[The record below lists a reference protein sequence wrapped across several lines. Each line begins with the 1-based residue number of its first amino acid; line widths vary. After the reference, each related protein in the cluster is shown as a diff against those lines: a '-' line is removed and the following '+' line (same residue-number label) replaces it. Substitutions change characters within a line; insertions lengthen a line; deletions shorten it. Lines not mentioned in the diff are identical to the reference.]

1 VSPPRPFAVKRF
13 VLLRHLIAIVILPV
27 TVTALVPSWI
37 AQRYHVVLRAGVSAP
52 AILLQATGVA
62 AALLGIVLFVSSLSR
77 FATDGRGTLAPWDPP
92 RLLVVNGP
100 YQYVRNPMISGV
112 LFLVVG
118 EALIL
123 LSVAHA
129 VWAAFFLA
137 ANIIYI
143 RFVEEPQLARR
154 FGPGYDVY
162 RASVPR
168 FVPRLTPW
176 QPRFRAKP

>member
-1 VSPPRPFAVKRF
+1 VKRF

-37 AQRYHVVLRAGVSAP
+37 AQRHHVVLRAGTSAP
-52 AILLQATGVA
+52 ALLLQATGVA
-62 AALLGIVLFVSSLSR
+62 AALLGIVLFVSSLWR

-112 LFLVVG
+112 LFVVLG

-129 VWAAFFLA
+129 AWAAFFLA
-137 ANIIYI
+137 VNVVYI

-154 FGPGYDVY
+154 FGPGYDIY

-168 FVPRLTPW
+168 FVPRLRPW
-176 QPRFRAKP
+176 QPTFRAKP

>member
-1 VSPPRPFAVKRF
+1 MNRF
-13 VLLRHLIAIVILPV
+13 VLLRHMVAIVILPV
-27 TVTALVPSWI
+27 SVTALVPQWI
-37 AQRYHVVLRAGVSAP
+37 AERYHVVLRAG
-52 AILLQATGVA
+52 TGVPAVVLQMAGA
-62 AALLGIVLFVSSLSR
+62 ASVLLGVVLFASSLRR

-112 LFLVVG
+112 LFVVIG

-123 LSVAHA
+123 LSIAHA
-129 VWAAFFLA
+129 AWAAFFLA
-137 ANIIYI
+137 VNVVYI

-162 RASVPR
+162 RESVPR
-168 FVPRLTPW
+168 FVPRLSPW
-176 QPRFRAKP
+176 QPRFRAKR

>member
-1 VSPPRPFAVKRF
+1 MKRF

-37 AQRYHVVLRAGVSAP
+37 AQRHHVVLRAGTSAP
-52 AILLQATGVA
+52 ALLLQATGVA
-62 AALLGIVLFVSSLSR
+62 AALLGIVLFVSSLWR

-112 LFLVVG
+112 LFVVLG

-129 VWAAFFLA
+129 AWAAFFLA
-137 ANIIYI
+137 VNIVYI

-154 FGPGYDVY
+154 FGPGYDIY

-168 FVPRLTPW
+168 FVPRLRPW
-176 QPRFRAKP
+176 QPTFRAKP

>member
-1 VSPPRPFAVKRF
+1 MNRF
-13 VLLRHLIAIVILPV
+13 VLLRHLVAIVILPV
-27 TVTALVPSWI
+27 SVTVLVPQWI
-37 AQRYHVVLRAGVSAP
+37 AERYQVVLRAGTGAP
-52 AILLQATGVA
+52 AIVLQMAGA
-62 AALLGIVLFVSSLSR
+62 ASVLLGVVLFASSLWR

-112 LFLVVG
+112 LFVVIG

-123 LSVAHA
+123 LSIAHA
-129 VWAAFFLA
+129 TWAAFFLA
-137 ANIIYI
+137 VNVVYI

-162 RASVPR
+162 RESVPR
-168 FVPRLTPW
+168 FVPRLSPW
-176 QPRFRAKP
+176 QPSFRAKR

>member
-1 VSPPRPFAVKRF
+1 MNRF
-13 VLLRHLIAIVILPV
+13 LLARQLIAIVILPV

-37 AQRYHVVLRAGVSAP
+37 AQRYHVVLRAGTSTP
-52 AILLQATGVA
+52 ALLLQTAGIV
-62 AALLGIVLFVSSLSR
+62 AALLGVVLFGSSLWR

-112 LFLVVG
+112 IFVVIG
-118 EALIL
+118 EALVL

-129 VWAAFFLA
+129 AWAAFFLTI
-137 ANIIYI
+137 NIVYI

-162 RASVPR
+162 RNSVPR

-176 QPRFRAKP
+176 QPQFRAKR

>member
-1 VSPPRPFAVKRF
+1 MSPPRPSAVKRF

-37 AQRYHVVLRAGVSAP
+37 AQRYHVVLRAGVSTP

-112 LFLVVG
+112 LFVVIG

-123 LSVAHA
+123 LSIAHA
-129 VWAAFFLA
+129 IWAAFFLA
-137 ANIIYI
+137 VNIVYI

-168 FVPRLTPW
+168 FVPRLRPW

>member
-1 VSPPRPFAVKRF
+1 MNRF
-13 VLLRHLIAIVILPV
+13 VLLRHIIAIVILPV
-27 TVTALVPSWI
+27 SVTLLVPAWI
-37 AQRYHVVLRAGVSAP
+37 AQRFHIHLRP
-52 AILLQATGVA
+52 ATAFP
-62 AALLGIVLFVSSLSR
+62 AALVQVGGVVAVLIGGFLFASSLWR

-112 LFLVVG
+112 LFVVAG

-123 LSVAHA
+123 LSMPHA
-129 VWAAFFLA
+129 AWATFFLLL
-137 ANIIYI
+137 NLLYI

-162 RASVPR
+162 REAVPR
-168 FVPRLTPW
+168 FLPRLTPW
-176 QPRFRAKP
+176 QPQFRAKR

>member
-1 VSPPRPFAVKRF
+1 MIGSVSRF
-13 VLLRHLIAIVILPV
+13 VLLRHLVAIVILPV
-27 TVTALVPSWI
+27 SVAVLVPSWI
-37 AQRYHVVLRAGVSAP
+37 AQRYH
-52 AILLQATGVA
+52 
-62 AALLGIVLFVSSLSR
+62 IVLHAGISTPAVLVQLTGAAVALVGLFLFIASLWR

-112 LFLVVG
+112 LFVVTG

-129 VWAAFFLA
+129 LWAAFFLSV
-137 ANIIYI
+137 NLIYI

-154 FGPGYDVY
+154 FGPGYDIY
-162 RASVPR
+162 RESVPR
-168 FVPRLTPW
+168 FIPRLRPW
-176 QPRFRAKP
+176 QPRFRAKR